1 MPYEEHDYNQ
11 ISKLLP
17 KSKPKG
23 ITGVRS
29 KRVSVEPKSRTCT
42 VVGCR
47 HTHTRTREA
56 MLAIDSVG
64 GRRRS
69 TQDVIRSPSLAMER
83 GETASSSNEGMT
95 ELIHLLMSMSL
106 LFPS

>member
-1 MPYEEHDYNQ
+1 MPCEEHDYNQ

-29 KRVSVEPKSRTCT
+29 KRVSVETKSRTCT

-56 MLAIDSVG
+56 MLAIDRVG
-64 GRRRS
+64 GAAQVDPRRDTVS
-69 TQDVIRSPSLAMER
+69 IAGDGAR
-83 GETASSSNEGMT
+83 GDHKFVE
-95 ELIHLLMSMSL
+95 
-106 LFPS
+106 